1 MTSSIVNTHE
11 YPFHFDNPIRTEQNG
26 KPGELRGVTLH
37 LPNVRG
43 KIPSIQASRMRT
55 MILESYR
62 DPAKIAAHVCTYDGL
77 TSRLAEEA
85 GFPFV
90 FLAGYA
96 VASSYGLPDTG
107 YIALQEVCDKIQEAV
122 RQVSVPV
129 MADGD
134 TGYGSPMNVK
144 RTVESFARAGAAGIM
159 IEDQTWPKRCGH
171 TKGKSVVSRGEAF
184 ARMKAAVDARDEGLD
199 IVIQAR
205 TDSYNTHGWEE
216 AIYRANK
223 FLEIGVDL
231 VFIEALPDRDT
242 MIRAVKEVKGPLCA
256 NIIEGGLTE
265 NMSAKD
271 LAAIGMVTVAYP
283 WTLVA
288 SHLRSTREALESL
301 KKSFSIGKPE
311 QILSY
316 EEVCYGVGFN
326 KYWAL
331 EERYKYDADGLVNGG
346 EKSGPNG
353 ASA

>member
-11 YPFHFDNPIRTEQNG
+11 YPFHFDNPIKTEQNG

-55 MILESYR
+55 MILESYQ
-62 DPAKIAAHVCTYDGL
+62 
-77 TSRLAEEA
+77 A

-144 RTVESFARAGAAGIM
+144 RTVESFARAGAAG
-159 IEDQTWPKRCGH
+159 CGH

-288 SHLRSTREALESL
+288 AHLRSTREALESL

-326 KYWAL
+326 KYWEL
-331 EERYKYDADGLVNGG
+331 EERYKYDANGLTNGG
-346 EKSGPNG
+346 KKSGQNG